1 MKRSS
6 LLLLLQLLSGV
17 SAGAQ
22 TPVRV
27 DLYTGGKLSID
38 GSTNIVPFH
47 IYQSSDQLFSKQT
60 IRFVA
65 TKAEDKIYLSDNQ
78 LLIQV
83 KAFRSDNPMAL
94 HDFLK
99 LIQSDKYPLIKVELC
114 HIDGMVSKDRKAR
127 SGGNALINITIT
139 GVTCQYSLPVT
150 SDMVDGR
157 IIISGRKQLNIRDF
171 GLQPPQI
178 MMGLIKVS
186 EFITIDFHFPCNIEL
201 DAPVNQDMA
210 VRAE

>member
-6 LLLLLQLLSGV
+6 VLLLLQLLSGV
-17 SAGAQ
+17 SVGAQ
-22 TPVRV
+22 TPIRV
-27 DLYTGGKLSID
+27 DLYQGGKLSID
-38 GSTNIVPFH
+38 GSTNIIPFH
-47 IYQSSDQLFSKQT
+47 IYQSSDQLFSRPT

-65 TKAEDKIYLSDNQ
+65 TTVEDKIYLSENQ
-78 LLIQV
+78 LFIQV
-83 KAFRSDNPMAL
+83 KSFRSNNPMAL

-114 HIDGMVSKDRKAR
+114 YIDRMVSTDKKGR

-157 IIISGRKQLNIRDF
+157 TIISGRKQLNIRDF

-186 EFITIDFHFPCNIEL
+186 ELITIDFRFPCNIDL
-201 DAPVNQDMA
+201 DSTVIQNMA